1 MFRLEKLIFIAL
13 LLLSFGVQAEAPAE
27 CDGSIKCLKLT
38 WTAPEVREDGTTIE
52 SISRY
57 DIHHTANNLFQG
69 VYEVAAPSNEYYLVD
84 VATGNHTLTIRAV
97 EGDILGVMSSPA
109 TATILQ
115 AQIGPMVLTIQ
126 VL

>member
-1 MFRLEKLIFIAL
+1 MGKRLILAAL
-13 LLLSFGVQAEAPAE
+13 LLFSSAVFAEIPAE

-69 VYEVAAPSNEYYLVD
+69 VYEVAAPSNEYYVVD
-84 VATGNHTLTIRAV
+84 VAPGNHTLTIRAV
-97 EGDILGVMSSPA
+97 EGDVLGVMSSPA
-109 TATILQ
+109 TATILR
-115 AQIGPMVLTIQ
+115 AQIGPMTLTIQ